1 MPPSLTLRDGARG
14 FLFSSGAPV
23 AGVVVEALGRALCS
37 GCSVSVMEGS
47 AAALREALLRRLVA
61 RAEWDI
67 VHSAAV
73 SACFPSANQRDLG
86 TGAAQC
92 VSTSGVRRSLAGS
105 AGGLHGRGAPCGPR
119 GVLAW
124 TTTGP
129 RDGANEHH
137 ERQAAP
143 KTRNH
148 GASSPYTTYK
158 MKNKDLP
165 PDNEKTG
172 KPVAF
177 SRRQTYFFPSIL
189 SRQRPN

>member
-105 AGGLHGRGAPCGPR
+105 AGGLPWPWGTLRAAGRARLDDHGATRR
-119 GVLAW
+119 RQR
-124 TTTGP
+124 TSRTTG
-129 RDGANEHH
+129 R
-137 ERQAAP
+137 P
-143 KTRNH
+143 KN
-148 GASSPYTTYK
+148 
-158 MKNKDLP
+158 
-165 PDNEKTG
+165 
-172 KPVAF
+172 
-177 SRRQTYFFPSIL
+177 
-189 SRQRPN
+189 